1 MRGLRGWVGVCC
13 AMAIG
18 CSQEPQVPPNSTQRI
33 DSLLT
38 ENRRL
43 HNELLEARKEVARWK
58 DRSKVTSGREMP
70 PKTDKPAAPVR
81 EKASRTRV
89 AEEKLL
95 PKEVELPSGC
105 NGHLLVQMK
114 GNPEAII
121 PVIEGRLKGW
131 GLERLQVL
139 NGREE
144 GTLDIF
150 FSGFEGGAQDARKS
164 LEGIGGLSVHELGSR
179 ELAPFQIAEVLPDF
193 RSLFPEEGSRV
204 VVSAVVS
211 AATLPRNQLRHQA
224 TLMLH

>member
-1 MRGLRGWVGVCC
+1 MRGLKGWIGVCC

-18 CSQEPQVPPNSTQRI
+18 CTQEPQAPTNSSQRI
-33 DSLLT
+33 ESLLT